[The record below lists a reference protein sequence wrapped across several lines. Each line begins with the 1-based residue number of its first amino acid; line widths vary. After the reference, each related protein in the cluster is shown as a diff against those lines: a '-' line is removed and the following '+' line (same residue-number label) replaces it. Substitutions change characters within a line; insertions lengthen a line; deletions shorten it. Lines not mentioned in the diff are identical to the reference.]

1 MRITQTHIYIYLITN
16 VSGHVRLEYVL
27 SKIIYESK
35 RIRNSTF
42 INFLFILRYS
52 RTYIYAR
59 KMIRINIKTLINIL
73 ESWEKLNFKN
83 FLSRSFSI
91 NLIFNINS
99 GGIKW
104 ESRRTY
110 TSLLRNASPYVLL
123 CPSTFDEFTRRRCN
137 RDEDGNS

>member
-42 INFLFILRYS
+42 INFLFILRYFQM
-52 RTYIYAR
+52 YIYAR

-99 GGIKW
+99 GGIK
-104 ESRRTY
+104 
-110 TSLLRNASPYVLL
+110 
-123 CPSTFDEFTRRRCN
+123 
-137 RDEDGNS
+137 

>member
-1 MRITQTHIYIYLITN
+1 MYAYHIHRHIYIYLITN

-42 INFLFILRYS
+42 INFLFILRYF

-99 GGIKW
+99 GGIK
-104 ESRRTY
+104 
-110 TSLLRNASPYVLL
+110 
-123 CPSTFDEFTRRRCN
+123 
-137 RDEDGNS
+137 